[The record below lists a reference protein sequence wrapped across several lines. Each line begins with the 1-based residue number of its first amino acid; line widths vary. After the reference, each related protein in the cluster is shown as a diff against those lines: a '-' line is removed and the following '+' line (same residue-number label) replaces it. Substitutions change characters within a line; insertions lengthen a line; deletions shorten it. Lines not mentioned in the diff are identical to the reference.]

1 MSFLEAIFLFSEQYP
16 GKRAAAAGKGLL
28 PPESRFR
35 NGDSRSDFIWMILEN
50 MNDGLTVLDGNGKI
64 EYANRKIC
72 EMLGYRPEE
81 LAGKDWW
88 YIIYPPDVPVVQAQI
103 ERRKQG
109 ETGRYECRLLS
120 RDGREIPCLFSA
132 ARRSGPNGEY
142 QGSITIMT
150 DITQLKLMEEDLRA
164 SEEKYKTILKN
175 SSDGMLIYRTSDYKF
190 VEVNQAL
197 ADMLERTVEECL
209 QMTVPDTLHP
219 ESRDMVMD
227 YVKRRAQGD
236 PTVPTHYVLTA
247 LTKSGKKRYW
257 HMGVS
262 RLDWKPGYVS
272 TIMRDITEI
281 KQMEEDLRRQNRT
294 LQEKLRETTLLR
306 KKLSR
311 YQGEIRQLLKR
322 TMEIEEKS
330 RRRLA
335 VELHD
340 GAVQEITSAL
350 HRITVCRA
358 LIERDPAGAL
368 AEMDVM
374 EENLRRG
381 IHELRRIIF
390 DLRPLSL
397 DVLGLLS
404 TLKDYVKKF
413 ERETGI
419 RVALQ
424 VSGAERELPPER
436 AAGVFRIIQEAL
448 HNVRKHSGADRVTVT
463 LAYRPGRLQVAIKD
477 NGCGFSREDGMR
489 AIKNGRAGLLGMK
502 ERVQLMAGRFRV
514 TSAPGKGTR
523 VAFSIPL
530 PERVVAGGQNKSAY
544 C

>member
-1 MSFLEAIFLFSEQYP
+1 MSSASGHDQSIVEAGEGRVL
-16 GKRAAAAGKGLL
+16 
-28 PPESRFR
+28 PESRSREDDFR
-35 NGDSRSDFIWMILEN
+35 HDFTRMILEN
-50 MNDGLTVLDGNGKI
+50 MNDGLSVLDGNGKI
-64 EYANRKIC
+64 EFVNRKLC
-72 EMLGYRPEE
+72 EMLDYRPDE
-81 LAGKDWW
+81 LIGRDWW
-88 YIIYPPDVPVVQAQI
+88 FIIYPQDIPVVQAQI

-109 ETGRYECRLLS
+109 EAGRYECRLLR
-120 RDGREIPCLFSA
+120 RDGREILCLFSA

-150 DITQLKLMEEDLRA
+150 DITRIKLMEQELRA
-164 SEEKYKTILKN
+164 SEEKYKTIMKN
-175 SSDGMLIYRTSDYKF
+175 SSDGMLIYRSSDYRF

-209 QMTVPDTLHP
+209 QLTVPDTLHP
-219 ESRDMVMD
+219 ESRAMVMD

-272 TIMRDITEI
+272 TVMRDITEI
-281 KQMEEDLRRQNRT
+281 KQMEEDLRRQNRA

-311 YQGEIRQLLKR
+311 YQEEIKQLLKR

-350 HRITVCRA
+350 HRIKICRM
-358 LIERDPAGAL
+358 LLEKDLAGAR
-368 AEMDVM
+368 AEMAVM

-381 IHELRRIIF
+381 MQELRRIIF
-390 DLRPLSL
+390 NLRPLSL

-404 TLKDYVKKF
+404 TLKDYLKKF

-419 RVALQ
+419 GVTLK
-424 VSGAERELPPER
+424 VSGTERELPPER
-436 AAGVFRIIQEAL
+436 AAGVFRIVQEAL
-448 HNVRKHSGADRVTVT
+448 HNVKKHSGADRVTVT
-463 LAYRPGRLQVAIKD
+463 LVYRPERLRITVKD
-477 NGCGFSREDGMR
+477 NGCGFSREDEVR

-502 ERVQLMAGRFRV
+502 ERTQLMSGKLRV
-514 TSAPGKGTR
+514 TGIPGKGTR

-530 PERVVAGGQNKSAY
+530 PERVAAGEQNKSAY